1 LVEITRKQV
10 IPGDVIVTGD
20 YRPGMFVQRRGS
32 DMVALRVGLA
42 EIARND
48 VKVIPLSGAYMP
60 RTEDQVVGKVVNV
73 TGYGWEADINSCFV
87 GYLPG
92 QFVFGRDFSPAT
104 HDLTARFTVGDLLLA
119 KIEAF
124 DRSRDP
130 QLSIRGPG
138 LGKIP
143 RGDLVKISPMK
154 VPRLIGRKGYMI
166 NMIAELTNCEIKV
179 GQNGI
184 VVLDGPPEGVAR
196 ATQAIQLIEEGAHM
210 ADLTTKVQQ
219 LLGSSSSSGDGG
231 ASTSSIGTAPSGSA
245 APAAA
250 ADVPKTTATSEDAG
264 GSSDATSSS
273 PASSPSSPPPAPST
287 SEQAAA
293 PITNA
298 EGK

>member
-1 LVEITRKQV
+1 MMEITRKQV

-20 YRPGMFVQRRGS
+20 YRPGMFVQRRGNEA
-32 DMVALRVGLA
+32 VALRIGLA
-42 EIARND
+42 EIVGND

-60 RTEDQVVGKVVNV
+60 RVEDMVVGKVVNV

-104 HDLTARFTVGDLLLA
+104 HDLTTRFTVGDLMLA

-124 DRSRDP
+124 DRTRDP

-143 RGDLVKISPMK
+143 QGEIVKITPMK

-166 NMIAELTNCEIKV
+166 NMIAEFSSCEIKV
-179 GQNGI
+179 GQNG
-184 VVLDGPPEGVAR
+184 VVVIDGPPDGVRKAV
-196 ATQAIQLIEEGAHM
+196 QAIELIEQEAHT

-219 LLGSSSSSGDGG
+219 ILG
-231 ASTSSIGTAPSGSA
+231 
-245 APAAA
+245 
-250 ADVPKTTATSEDAG
+250 
-264 GSSDATSSS
+264 
-273 PASSPSSPPPAPST
+273 
-287 SEQAAA
+287 A
-293 PITNA
+293 PISAPPTA
-298 EGK
+298 AQPGDSGEQ

>member
-10 IPGDVIVTGD
+10 IPGDVIITGD
-20 YRPGMFVQRRGS
+20 YRPGMFVERRGN
-32 DMVALRVGLA
+32 DMVALRIGLA
-42 EIARND
+42 EIIRND

-104 HDLTARFTVGDLLLA
+104 HDLTTRFMVGDMMLA

-124 DRSRDP
+124 DRTRDP

-143 RGDLVKISPMK
+143 QGEIVKISPMK

-166 NMIAELTNCEIKV
+166 NMIAELTSCEIKV
-179 GQNGI
+179 GQNGL
-184 VVLDGPPEGVAR
+184 VVLDGPPEGVAK
-196 ATQAIQLIEEGAHM
+196 AVQAIQLIDQEAHM

-219 LLGSSSSSGDGG
+219 LLGADPG
-231 ASTSSIGTAPSGSA
+231 APH
-245 APAAA
+245 AAA
-250 ADVPKTTATSEDAG
+250 ASAG
-264 GSSDATSSS
+264 NSG
-273 PASSPSSPPPAPST
+273 
-287 SEQAAA
+287 EQ
-293 PITNA
+293 
-298 EGK
+298 

>member
-20 YRPGMFVQRRGS
+20 YRPGMYVQRRGS

-42 EIARND
+42 EIVRND
-48 VKVIPLSGAYMP
+48 VKVIPLSGAYIP
-60 RTEDQVVGKVVNV
+60 RPEDMVVGKVVNV

-92 QFVFGRDFSPAT
+92 QFVFGRDFSPST
-104 HDLTARFTVGDLLLA
+104 HDLTTRFTVGDLMLA

-124 DRSRDP
+124 DRTRDP

-143 RGDLVKISPMK
+143 QGEIVKITPMK

-166 NMIAELTNCEIKV
+166 NMIAEFSSCEIKV
-179 GQNGI
+179 GQNG
-184 VVLDGPPEGVAR
+184 VVVIDGPAEGVRKAV
-196 ATQAIQLIEEGAHM
+196 QAIELIEQEAHT

-219 LLGSSSSSGDGG
+219 LLG
-231 ASTSSIGTAPSGSA
+231 
-245 APAAA
+245 
-250 ADVPKTTATSEDAG
+250 
-264 GSSDATSSS
+264 
-273 PASSPSSPPPAPST
+273 
-287 SEQAAA
+287 A
-293 PITNA
+293 PIGAPISAQPEA
-298 EGK
+298 ESPENSGEQ

>member
-10 IPGDVIVTGD
+10 IPGDVIITGD
-20 YRPGMFVQRRGS
+20 YRPGMFVQRRGN
-32 DMVALRVGLA
+32 DMVALRIGLA
-42 EIARND
+42 EIIRDD

-60 RTEDQVVGKVVNV
+60 RVEDQVVGKVVNV

-104 HDLTARFTVGDLLLA
+104 HDLTTRFTVGDMMLA

-124 DRSRDP
+124 DRTRDP

-143 RGDLVKISPMK
+143 QGEIVKISPMK

-166 NMIAELTNCEIKV
+166 NMIAELTSCEIKV
-179 GQNGI
+179 GQNGLI
-184 VVLDGPPEGVAR
+184 VLDGPPEGVAK
-196 ATQAIQLIEEGAHM
+196 AVQAIQLIEQEAHM

-219 LLGSSSSSGDGG
+219 LLGADTG
-231 ASTSSIGTAPSGSA
+231 APQA
-245 APAAA
+245 APN
-250 ADVPKTTATSEDAG
+250 AG
-264 GSSDATSSS
+264 NSG
-273 PASSPSSPPPAPST
+273 
-287 SEQAAA
+287 EQ
-293 PITNA
+293 
-298 EGK
+298 

>member
-42 EIARND
+42 EIVGND
-48 VKVIPLSGAYMP
+48 VKVIPLSGAYIP
-60 RTEDQVVGKVVNV
+60 RAEDMVVGKVVNV

-92 QFVFGRDFSPAT
+92 QFVFGRDFSPST
-104 HDLTARFTVGDLLLA
+104 HDLSTRFTVGDLMLA

-124 DRSRDP
+124 DRTRDP

-143 RGDLVKISPMK
+143 QGEIVKITPMK

-166 NMIAELTNCEIKV
+166 NMIAEFSSCEIKV
-179 GQNGI
+179 GQNG
-184 VVLDGPPEGVAR
+184 VVVVDGPAEGVRKAV
-196 ATQAIQLIEEGAHM
+196 QAIELIEQEAHT

-219 LLGSSSSSGDGG
+219 LLG
-231 ASTSSIGTAPSGSA
+231 APIGP
-245 APAAA
+245 APAA
-250 ADVPKTTATSEDAG
+250 
-264 GSSDATSSS
+264 S
-273 PASSPSSPPPAPST
+273 PENSG
-287 SEQAAA
+287 EQ
-293 PITNA
+293 
-298 EGK
+298 

>member
-1 LVEITRKQV
+1 MVEITRKQV

-20 YRPGMFVQRRGS
+20 YRPGMFVQRRGT

-42 EIARND
+42 EIVRND

-60 RTEDQVVGKVVNV
+60 RVEDQVVGKVVNV

-104 HDLTARFTVGDLLLA
+104 HDLTSRFTVGDLLLA

-143 RGDLVKISPMK
+143 SGEIVKISPMK

-166 NMIAELTNCEIKV
+166 NMIAELTGCEIKV
-179 GQNGI
+179 GQNGL
-184 VVLDGPPEGVAR
+184 VVLDGPPAGVAK
-196 ATQAIQLIEEGAHM
+196 AVEAVHLIEEGAHM

-219 LLGSSSSSGDGG
+219 LLGAD
-231 ASTSSIGTAPSGSA
+231 TSAP
-245 APAAA
+245 PAQ
-250 ADVPKTTATSEDAG
+250 ATSG
-264 GSSDATSSS
+264 GNSG
-273 PASSPSSPPPAPST
+273 
-287 SEQAAA
+287 EQ
-293 PITNA
+293 
-298 EGK
+298 

>member
-1 LVEITRKQV
+1 MVEITRKQV
-10 IPGDVIVTGD
+10 IPGDVIITGE

-42 EIARND
+42 EVIRDD

-60 RTEDQVVGKVVNV
+60 RVEDQVVGKVVNL

-104 HDLTARFTVGDLLLA
+104 HDLTTRFTVGDLLLA
-119 KIEAF
+119 RIEAF
-124 DRSRDP
+124 DRTRDP

-143 RGDLVKISPMK
+143 SGEVVKISPMK

-166 NMIAELTNCEIKV
+166 NMIAELTSCEIKV
-179 GQNGI
+179 GQNGLI
-184 VVLDGPPEGVAR
+184 VLDGPPEGVAK
-196 ATQAIQLIEEGAHM
+196 AVETIHLIQQEAHM

-219 LLGSSSSSGDGG
+219 LLG
-231 ASTSSIGTAPSGSA
+231 
-245 APAAA
+245 APAGT
-250 ADVPKTTATSEDAG
+250 PMGPIG
-264 GSSDATSSS
+264 GNSG
-273 PASSPSSPPPAPST
+273 
-287 SEQAAA
+287 E
-293 PITNA
+293 
-298 EGK
+298 